1 MDGGWHPFCS
11 PLSGLTRG
19 YYRRTGLEGLEFR
32 EGAMQVGKPAIR
44 IGGGEDGE
52 NWDAIKTKRTS
63 WPHIS
68 MDL

>member
-1 MDGGWHPFCS
+1 MNGWGVASFLQ

-19 YYRRTGLEGLEFR
+19 YYRRTGLEELEFR
-32 EGAMQVGKPAIR
+32 EGAKQEGKPSIR

-63 WPHIS
+63 WPLI
-68 MDL
+68 

>member
-1 MDGGWHPFCS
+1 
-11 PLSGLTRG
+11 
-19 YYRRTGLEGLEFR
+19 
-32 EGAMQVGKPAIR
+32 MQGGKPAIR